1 LAITRKKKNLF
12 PLPSS
17 PFMHSCTCSYSMGT
31 GVTSSQLDR
40 GEIRVV
46 YNITLTTIMVNQ
58 IWKEMRNIVIIFQK
72 LSTIS
77 YLYVYSLNLVFMIIR
92 MIIMNFSS

>member
-1 LAITRKKKNLF
+1 
-12 PLPSS
+12 
-17 PFMHSCTCSYSMGT
+17 MGT
-31 GVTSSQLDR
+31 GVTSAQLDR

>member
-1 LAITRKKKNLF
+1 
-12 PLPSS
+12 
-17 PFMHSCTCSYSMGT
+17 MHSCTCSYSMGT
-31 GVTSSQLDR
+31 GVTSAQLDR

-46 YNITLTTIMVNQ
+46 YNITLTTITVNQ

>member
-1 LAITRKKKNLF
+1 
-12 PLPSS
+12 
-17 PFMHSCTCSYSMGT
+17 MGT
-31 GVTSSQLDR
+31 GVTSAQLDR

-46 YNITLTTIMVNQ
+46 YNITLTTITVNQ

>member
-1 LAITRKKKNLF
+1 
-12 PLPSS
+12 
-17 PFMHSCTCSYSMGT
+17 MGT